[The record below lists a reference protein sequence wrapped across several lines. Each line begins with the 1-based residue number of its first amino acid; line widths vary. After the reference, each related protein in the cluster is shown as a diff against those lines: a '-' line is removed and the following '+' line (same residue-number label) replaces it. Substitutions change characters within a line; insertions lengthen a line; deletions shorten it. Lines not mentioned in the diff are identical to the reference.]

1 MLRKIR
7 DFNDTKVYL
16 VILIDD
22 IEGLSILADAMAS
35 IGLKNMS
42 YELYKDDITAYMM
55 ELNMPDNRYME
66 MMRYLQDHGYNLTQ
80 ESKVGIFSRLYKIGL

>member
-1 MLRKIR
+1 MLHKIK
-7 DFNDTKVYL
+7 DFNDTKVYM

-22 IEGLSILADAMAS
+22 FEGLSILADAMAS
-35 IGLKNMS
+35 IGPKRMS

-55 ELNMPDNRYME
+55 ELNMPYNRYIA
-66 MMRYLQDHGYNLTQ
+66 MMRYLHGHGYNLTQ